1 MQNIVEAADKIIAAV
16 DQTAL
21 AKHLARKTPEE
32 GPGAKE
38 RKKQAEEQKAALID
52 ALEKKASALLEM
64 QPAESDAAMTE
75 TPDDSDGQAKLTPLC
90 QSFKAFALFRAG
102 PTGSWGDDWSQH
114 CVSWEK
120 L

>member
-1 MQNIVEAADKIIAAV
+1 MQNIVEAADKIIQAV

-75 TPDDSDGQAKLTPLC
+75 TPDDSDGQATLTLLVSMIQGFC
-90 QSFKAFALFRAG
+90 ALQSRSNRQLG
-102 PTGSWGDDWSQH
+102 
-114 CVSWEK
+114 
-120 L
+120 